1 MICPVCLGSG
11 KRLDMVCGWCRGLG
25 VERRISK
32 QEMIDFIETEC
43 KKNNFTIQTPSDAT
57 VDTNGVECSAYFCAE
72 EKKLVA
78 ARNSVNFF
86 ENLLHEFCHLRQFLN
101 QTKAWKESHFAH
113 TDSSAIIEDFI
124 TKERHVSTE
133 ELKMAIDS
141 TIELEWEC
149 ENMAMSYLSILTD
162 YPKERIPT
170 YKINAF
176 IYMRFYRAVEHFGC
190 WYKNNKDFMSQ
201 GIHYK
206 YAELVKNMPNYNNP
220 ITQEEIDV
228 MRECFE

>member
-11 KRLDMVCGWCRGLG
+11 KRLDLTCGWCRGLG
-25 VERRISK
+25 IERLITKKELVEFM
-32 QEMIDFIETEC
+32 ENEC
-43 KKNNFTIQTPSDAT
+43 KKNGFVIKKIPSTT
-57 VDTNGVECSAYFCAE
+57 VEINGVECSAYFCAQE
-72 EKKLVA
+72 RELVA
-78 ARNSVNFF
+78 AKHSVNFF
-86 ENLLHEFCHLRQFLN
+86 ENLLHEFCHLRQFLS
-101 QTKAWKESHFAH
+101 QTQAWKNSHFAH

-124 TKERHVSTE
+124 INERHVSSE
-133 ELKMAIDS
+133 ELKKAINS

-149 ENMAMSYLSILTD
+149 ENMAISYLNILTD

-176 IYMRFYRAVEHFGC
+176 VYMRFYRAVEHFGC
-190 WYKNNKDFMSQ
+190 WYKKGKDFMSK

-206 YAELVKNMPNYNNP
+206 YAESVKNMPNYNDP

-228 MRECFE
+228 MKECFE